1 MRRNKWFGMIA
12 SVVLFLSVLYPT
24 GAFADSEKSLQDQ
37 SIYDLL
43 IDRFNNGNY
52 ENDVNVD
59 AKDLSAFTGGDFAGI
74 TSRVNYLVDMGFT
87 LVSIGPVFST
97 ATYDGNEVLDYEN
110 LEPHFG
116 TAQELTEMIDALD
129 EHKLGVIVDFPL
141 NGVSEDHV
149 WVKEQSLAYTANDD
163 GTVNWDTTDS
173 NVKETLKNTIVSFAE
188 DYNFAGIRLTQ
199 LGDFD
204 EAFLN
209 DVIAALKEAND
220 ELYVISNEVST
231 ANFDSVPNLEK
242 MEALKQG
249 YAQVDPGTSPLTLF
263 EDKVETDLIQFDDLL
278 GSRFT
283 YDMIQLRMFPPT
295 RWKLA
300 VVPLF
305 TLPGVPVMPYG
316 TEIAVNGKE
325 APETHPISNFKT
337 EMELYEYISDLNSL
351 RNQSET
357 LRNGDFEMLHNE
369 DGFTVFTR
377 TSEEE
382 TWVIALNNT
391 SETANLEISEEI
403 VGENQ
408 RLRGLLDGDM
418 IRQSKDGQY
427 RLVLDREVAEIYIAN
442 EDKGF
447 NTLYLIASILIYTL
461 FLGFLFIMYRK
472 GKKARAAS
480 K

>member
-1 MRRNKWFGMIA
+1 MIA
-12 SVVLFLSVLYPT
+12 SVVLLLSVLYPT
-24 GAFADSEKSLQDQ
+24 GAFANSEQSLQDE

-43 IDRFNNGNY
+43 VDRFNNGNF
-52 ENDVNVD
+52 ENDENIDV
-59 AKDLSAFTGGDFAGI
+59 KDMSAFSGGDFAGI
-74 TSRVNYLVDMGFT
+74 TSRLNYLVDMGFT

-97 ATYDGNEVLDYEN
+97 ATYDGNEVLDYEK

-116 TAQELTEMIDALD
+116 TAQELTEMVEAFD
-129 EHKLGVIVDFPL
+129 EYDVGVVADFPL
-141 NGVSEDHV
+141 NGVSENHV
-149 WVKEQSLAYTANDD
+149 WVEDQSLASTANGD
-163 GTVNWDTTDS
+163 GTVNWDTTDD
-173 NVKETLKNTIVSFAE
+173 NVKETLKNTIISFVE
-188 DYNFAGIRLTQ
+188 EYNLAGIRLTQ

-204 EAFLN
+204 EDFLN
-209 DVIAALKEAND
+209 EVIAALKDTND
-220 ELYVISNEVST
+220 ELYVLSNEAST

-249 YAQVDPGTSPLTLF
+249 YVQVDPQTAPLSLF
-263 EDKVETDLIQFDDLL
+263 DDKNETDLIQFDDLT
-278 GSRFT
+278 GPRFT
-283 YDMIQLRMFPPT
+283 YDMIELRMFPPT

-316 TEIAVNGKE
+316 SEIAVNGKE
-325 APETHPISNFKT
+325 APESHPISNFKT
-337 EMELYEYISDLNSL
+337 EMELYEHISDLNSL

-391 SETANLEISEEI
+391 SETRNLEISDEI
-403 VGENQ
+403 IGDNK

-427 RLVLDREVAEIYIAN
+427 RLVLDREVAEIYIVN

-461 FLGFLFIMYRK
+461 FLGFLFLMYRK
-472 GKKARAAS
+472 GKKARAAA